1 MLVRSRVM
9 FTLFIKSLLTAIRG
23 LIGRLLITNEVDNS
37 VDSGDT
43 EPTVIIYDD
52 NYYIKMED

>member
-1 MLVRSRVM
+1 M

-37 VDSGDT
+37 VDTGDT